1 MSIPFTKMQGLG
13 NDFVVLNALK
23 GSFNLTPKEIS
34 EMADR
39 RYGIGFDQLLV
50 IEPHQKD
57 DADFFYRIFNADG
70 SEAEQCGNGLRCVAR
85 FLEEHNLLDSN
96 FCKLACKGGLVEA
109 EIEEGTT
116 MVKVNMG
123 APAFAPEDI
132 PFNVANEQ
140 LIYTITVEGVD
151 IRLGVLSMGNP
162 HAVICVDDINT
173 VDVPGV
179 GKAIAEHKLFPE
191 GINVG
196 FLQVTQPYH
205 AILEVYERGVGT
217 TLACG
222 SGACAAMVYG
232 NKLGILEREVS
243 IIQPG
248 GELIINWAGGSNPV
262 FMTGPAVTTFH
273 GQWL

>member
-13 NDFVVLNALK
+13 NDFVVLNAIK
-23 GSFNLTPKEIS
+23 GSFNLTPKEIG

-50 IEPHQKD
+50 IEPHKNS
-57 DADFFYRIFNADG
+57 DAEFFYRIFNADG

-85 FLEEHNLLDSN
+85 FLEEHNLIDKER
-96 FCKLACKGGLVEA
+96 CKLACKGGLVET
-109 EIEEGTT
+109 EIEDGT

-123 APAFAPEDI
+123 APAFAPKDI
-132 PFNVANEQ
+132 PFKAANEQ
-140 LIYTITVEGVD
+140 LIYNVKVEGVE
-151 IRLGVLSMGNP
+151 IHLGVLNMGNP

-173 VDVPGV
+173 VDVPSV
-179 GKAIAEHKLFPE
+179 GKAISEHELFPE
-191 GINVG
+191 GTNVG
-196 FLQVTQPYH
+196 FLQVTQPYN
-205 AILEVYERGVGT
+205 AILEVYERGAGMT
-217 TLACG
+217 PACG

-243 IIQPG
+243 VIQPG
-248 GELIINWAGGSNPV
+248 GELVINWAGGSNPV
-262 FMTGPAVTTFH
+262 FMTGPAITTFH